1 MQKKDQ
7 KVGNKTANKERK
19 EGKKEDRERKIE
31 IDSQKKTK
39 KCKFWLLRMREK
51 QKKLFNY
58 VRLVG
63 NMPFFLQNS
72 FLAIGMI
79 ISRKRGDMAII
90 ARVWL
95 SFLPICYSWYL
106 GRVVMVGC
114 YGGFLAM
121 KSSAYVYVCC

>member
-19 EGKKEDRERKIE
+19 EKKKEDRERKIE

-39 KCKFWLLRMREK
+39 KVHILSFAHVRKT
-51 QKKLFNY
+51 KKLFNY

-63 NMPFFLQNS
+63 NMPFFLQNL
-72 FLAIGMI
+72 FLAFVMI
-79 ISRKRGDMAII
+79 ISRKRGDMAIN
-90 ARVWL
+90 ARVWWPTFFSPDL
-95 SFLPICYSWYL
+95 LFLIF
-106 GRVVMVGC
+106 RDGC

-121 KSSAYVYVCC
+121 KSSAYVCVCC